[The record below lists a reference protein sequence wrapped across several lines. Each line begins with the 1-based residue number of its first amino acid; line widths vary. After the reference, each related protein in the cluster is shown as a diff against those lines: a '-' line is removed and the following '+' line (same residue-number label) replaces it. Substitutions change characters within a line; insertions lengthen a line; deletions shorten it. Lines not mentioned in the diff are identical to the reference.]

1 MLVGMELQKLLLLVV
16 LLALETLPLIR
27 FFIYFP
33 TLGLLTS
40 TTKAIIW
47 IWNIWLNGWIT
58 IKKARSVWQLEMHVE
73 LACLAMLVV
82 ARLLA
87 WPSFGFVRWE
97 R

>member
-1 MLVGMELQKLLLLVV
+1 LHKQFRIVSPGLELGEEMLVGMELKKLLLLVV

-58 IKKARSVWQLEMHVE
+58 IKK
-73 LACLAMLVV
+73 
-82 ARLLA
+82 
-87 WPSFGFVRWE
+87 VRF
-97 R
+97 